1 MTILVKFAAQKLQ
14 SRGECAQHFG
24 QQCRGKSSSLA
35 PWSEMSQR
43 RVIFVV
49 DDEPV
54 LLRLLVRVLR
64 NPFYE
69 VHVFENP
76 LEALAK
82 IDELHPELVI
92 SDNEMPKMKGFDFLR
107 KVRAERP
114 GIRTLMLTG
123 GYIGDH
129 IRTAVADGEID
140 YLLGKPWLD
149 DQLRNTVRELL
160 VSK

>member
-1 MTILVKFAAQKLQ
+1 
-14 SRGECAQHFG
+14 
-24 QQCRGKSSSLA
+24 
-35 PWSEMSQR
+35 MSQR

-49 DDEPV
+49 DDEPM
-54 LLRLLVRVLR
+54 LRRTLVRVLR
-64 NPFYE
+64 NRSDE

-82 IDELHPELVI
+82 MDELRPELVI

-129 IRTAVADGEID
+129 IRAAVSGGEID
-140 YLLGKPWLD
+140 RLLEKPWQD
-149 DQLRNTVRELL
+149 DQLRDTVRELL
-160 VSK
+160 ESK